1 MSVPQVWRFGRSDW
15 QSITDALTNTGTE
28 DEYDAREEQ
37 RRQEHEATRGLEQQ
51 YRGGE
56 PAGWTRSGRAR
67 PARPMSSPAGRA
79 STATAPRRAVCAR
92 TANAPAAKKHSSALP
107 TLKTWPAQVASLCV

>member
-1 MSVPQVWRFGRSDW
+1 MSVPQVWRFGHSDW
-15 QSITDALTNTGTE
+15 QSITDALTDTGTE

-56 PAGWTRSGRAR
+56 PARLDAVWACPSCQAHVEPGRTGLDSYRPTQGGLCPDCEHTRREEAQQRVAR
-67 PARPMSSPAGRA
+67 R
-79 STATAPRRAVCAR
+79 
-92 TANAPAAKKHSSALP
+92 
-107 TLKTWPAQVASLCV
+107 